1 MAIFALF
8 ILSKTTRLYV
18 FSSMLLIS
26 AVVDSSGTGASF
38 LSGAPEFISTV
49 RVAQSLIV
57 RVVFR
62 WPLLVFVSLFV
73 CLLYCLFLLNLRLL
87 ITPVVSSNFSW
98 RKCYNIIHVS
108 RFLNL
113 YWIAFVFWFKGI
125 MHLIIKFENV

>member
-18 FSSMLLIS
+18 FNSMLLIS

-38 LSGAPEFISTV
+38 LSGAPKFISTV
-49 RVAQSLIV
+49 RVAQSLVV
-57 RVVFR
+57 RFVFR

-87 ITPVVSSNFSW
+87 ITSVVSTNFSW
-98 RKCYNIIHVS
+98 RKCYIIHVS
-108 RFLNL
+108 WFLNL
-113 YWIAFVFWFKGI
+113 YWNAFVFWFKGI
-125 MHLIIKFENV
+125 MNLIIKFENV